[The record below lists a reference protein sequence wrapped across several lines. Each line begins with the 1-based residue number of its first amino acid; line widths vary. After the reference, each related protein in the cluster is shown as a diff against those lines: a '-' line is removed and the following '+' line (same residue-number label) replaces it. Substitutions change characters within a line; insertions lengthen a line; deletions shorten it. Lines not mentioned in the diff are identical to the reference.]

1 MSKNKSQS
9 GSARLIIIISI
20 VVVALGVAGF
30 IFWQNE
36 SNSTGLTE
44 IATDSTVGTN
54 LAIKY
59 PKAWSVTQSSRKYQ
73 SKSIFGFY
81 KANITSPDNKI
92 AVEFGVS
99 DNAKLALGECT
110 ATAPTITQL
119 STDVV
124 AGYPKVRFV
133 SYIMNNKSFG
143 GDGFYIGLQENTES
157 VNSVKVGDSNCGFI
171 GSQIITADSNSANFT
186 LNIKLNDVANNSKTL
201 VADVNKAMTTD
212 SFKVAK
218 QIVQSLY
225 VK

>member
-1 MSKNKSQS
+1 ML
-9 GSARLIIIISI
+9 LIVIISI
-20 VVVALGVAGF
+20 VVVALGAAGF

-36 SNSTGLTE
+36 SNATGLTE

-59 PKAWSVTQSSRKYQ
+59 PKTWSVTQSNRKYQ

-92 AVEFGVS
+92 TVEFGVS
-99 DNAKLALGECT
+99 DNAELALGECA

-124 AGYPKVRFV
+124 TGYPKVRFV
-133 SYIMNNKSFG
+133 SYIMNNKLFS
-143 GDGFYIGLQENTES
+143 GDGFYIGLQKNTES

-171 GSQIITADSNSANFT
+171 GSQIIATDSNSANFT
-186 LNIKLNDVANNSKTL
+186 LNIKLNDVVSGSKTL
-201 VADVNKAMTTD
+201 TADVNKVMTTD
-212 SFKVAK
+212 SFKIAK

>member
-1 MSKNKSQS
+1 MSENKSQS
-9 GSARLIIIISI
+9 GSVVLIVIISI
-20 VVVALGVAGF
+20 VVVALGAAGF
-30 IFWQNE
+30 VFWQNE
-36 SNSTGLTE
+36 SNTTGMTE

-59 PKAWSVTQSSRKYQ
+59 PKAWSIAQSSRKYQ
-73 SKSIFGFY
+73 SKSFFGFY

-92 AVEFGVS
+92 TVEFGVS
-99 DNAKLALGECT
+99 DNAELASGECA

-124 AGYPKVRFV
+124 VGYPKVRFV
-133 SYIMNNKSFG
+133 SFIMNNKLFG

-171 GSQIITADSNSANFT
+171 GSQVIAADSNSANFT
-186 LNIKLNDVANNSKTL
+186 LNIKLNDVADNSKTL
-201 VADVNKAMTTD
+201 VADVNKAMATD
-212 SFKVAK
+212 SFRIAK